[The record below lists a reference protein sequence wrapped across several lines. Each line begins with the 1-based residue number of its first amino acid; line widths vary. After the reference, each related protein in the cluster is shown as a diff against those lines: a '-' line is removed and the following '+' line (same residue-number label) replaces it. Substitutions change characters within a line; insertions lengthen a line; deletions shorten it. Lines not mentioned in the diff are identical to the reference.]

1 MTLQMTPKNTDGSS
15 FKKTAKK
22 RGPKPDNNAVVKE
35 GMDVNAWFTK
45 KMEDRHL
52 FVANYKIDGK
62 ICSAVLHVSQLPGK
76 TREERDSQFELLKA
90 PIGTFK
96 LKVIEVVPPQGT
108 RRLTFVRLTA
118 REDFD
123 PQIFKAA
130 QERRARR
137 LQSGEPQAASSGDLA
152 PGD

>member
-1 MTLQMTPKNTDGSS
+1 MTTQLKPKNDGYLML
-15 FKKTAKK
+15 KKTAKRRRLK
-22 RGPKPDNNAVVKE
+22 FDNNAVVKE
-35 GMDVNAWFTK
+35 GMEVNAWFTK

-62 ICSAVLHVSQLPGK
+62 ICSGVLHVSQLPGK
-76 TREERDSQFELLKA
+76 TREERDSMFELLKA
-90 PIGTFK
+90 PVGTFK
-96 LKVIEVVPPQGT
+96 LKVIEVVPPTGL

-123 PQIFKAA
+123 PEIFKAA

-137 LQSGEPQAASSGDLA
+137 LQSGEPQAAPSDDLA
-152 PGD
+152 PAA